1 MAVQKN
7 EHGFDLLDSRAKR
20 FMRSAGVQPDL
31 WILPEGVKI
40 YLATSRPE
48 NNQYLLLGPGAGE
61 AYKSALNGK
70 NGDFLDSRNDCQ
82 IVESKTFEVPGVDQ
96 PVDPLSREVTVGE
109 YNTMFDTVSS
119 VLPGSEYRSA
129 MRDIIVYDEAKDGF
143 VKVSLRMALA
153 HCCRFNERGLLH
165 WPTDVPL

>member
-1 MAVQKN
+1 MCCD
-7 EHGFDLLDSRAKR
+7 GLLDSRAKR

-40 YLATSRPE
+40 YLASRPE

-70 NGDFLDSRNDCQ
+70 DGDFLDKRNDCQ